1 MIRKDAPMVQ
11 RKRGSRVLE
20 CADRRAASLQSI
32 SPTLDL
38 SSGLTLAAYQAAIQD
53 IRSQLV
59 AYNAALSAI
68 DKARD
73 DINQAERS
81 LRDLSEHMLM
91 GVAVKYSKSSQEYL
105 MAGGVRKGDT
115 RRKLSRTSGVA
126 GAIDSQKASTNGHSS
141 ISTFT

>member
-1 MIRKDAPMVQ
+1 MVE

-20 CADRRAASLQSI
+20 RADRRAASLQSI

-38 SSGLTLAAYQAAIQD
+38 SSGLTLAAYQDAIQD
-53 IRSQLV
+53 IRSQLI

-91 GVAVKYSKSSQEYL
+91 GVAVKYGKSSQEYF
-105 MAGGVRKGDT
+105 MAGGVRKGDA
-115 RRKLSRTSGVA
+115 RRKSSRTPEVIETINA
-126 GAIDSQKASTNGHSS
+126 QTALTNGHLP
-141 ISTFT
+141 ISTSA